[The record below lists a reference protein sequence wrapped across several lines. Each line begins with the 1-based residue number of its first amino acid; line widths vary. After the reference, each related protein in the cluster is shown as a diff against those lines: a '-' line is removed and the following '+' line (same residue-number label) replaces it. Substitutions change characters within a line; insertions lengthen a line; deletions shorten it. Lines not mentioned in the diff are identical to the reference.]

1 MKKVNKAVN
10 RISLAN
16 WVDHIVADEVA
27 VSKRSGCIV
36 VLRLQAN
43 HENVV
48 GVL

>member
-10 RISLAN
+10 HIFIAN
-16 WVDHIVADEVA
+16 WVGHVADEVA
-27 VSKRSGCIV
+27 VSKRFGCTV
-36 VLRLQAN
+36 VLRLQAS